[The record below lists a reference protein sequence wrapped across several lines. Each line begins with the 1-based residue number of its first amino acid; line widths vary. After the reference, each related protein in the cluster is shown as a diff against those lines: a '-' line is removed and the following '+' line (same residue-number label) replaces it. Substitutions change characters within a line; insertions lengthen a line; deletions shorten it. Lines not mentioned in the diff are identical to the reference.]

1 MFKSGDK
8 VFCCKQGN
16 RAVYGNYYW
25 KRVRGD
31 NHLPPRILYY
41 AKLM

>member
-25 KRVRGD
+25 VGKEWTADKAGG
-31 NHLPPRILYY
+31 
-41 AKLM
+41 